1 MTSMTLARARTLGLV
16 CSVVAVLVSLGFGF
30 TARRAWALREEP
42 ELYPWLLGALILLLV
57 VLLFRMVAALCELY
71 WLERTWS
78 ALPLALCRVGPVKD
92 VQPFL
97 AVVLSL
103 VPGVAWLWKLGLA
116 HAMADAF
123 ETLRQNGHVASEVP
137 RRLGTIAVVT
147 GWIPGLNVYVAPFV
161 WEAFATR
168 VDAARDELA
177 AALPAPQ
184 GGPVRPGAPALRT
197 PRPGTAP

>member
-1 MTSMTLARARTLGLV
+1 MTLARVRHVGLA
-16 CSVVAVLVSLGFGF
+16 CSVVAVLVSLACGFA
-30 TARRAWALREEP
+30 ARRAWALRDDP
-42 ELYPWLLGALILLLV
+42 ALYPWLLAALTLLLV

-78 ALPLALCRVGPVKD
+78 TLPPSLCRVGPVKD

-123 ETLRQNGHVASEVP
+123 AALRQDGRVTHEVP
-137 RRLGTIAVVT
+137 RGLGTVAVVT

-161 WEAFATR
+161 WEVFATR
-168 VDAARDELA
+168 VDHAREELA
-177 AALPAPQ
+177 AGPGVRLGGPAP
-184 GGPVRPGAPALRT
+184 RTLHPGSAP
-197 PRPGTAP
+197 